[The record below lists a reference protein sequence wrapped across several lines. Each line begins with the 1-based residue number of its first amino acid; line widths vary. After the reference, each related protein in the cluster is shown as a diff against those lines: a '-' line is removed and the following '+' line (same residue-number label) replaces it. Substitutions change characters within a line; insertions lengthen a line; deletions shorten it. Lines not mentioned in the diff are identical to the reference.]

1 MNEEVDFPNRTQL
14 VSPLMLTTLRVRRY
28 NPEDSQPAP
37 FFEDYKLELDPSDS
51 VLDGLIKV
59 RETLDDSLALRCS
72 CRGAICGSCGM
83 RINGHAT
90 LACKTKVMSVTPSG
104 GIIEIEP
111 MNNMPVIKDLVTDMS
126 TFWEKIR
133 QIQPWLQASEPP
145 PTGEY
150 LAPPE
155 SMNHL
160 AGVMSCIMCG
170 VCVSDC
176 TVLEVDKTFI
186 GPAALAKAYRFVA
199 DPRDATTTTRL
210 EILNQPGGMWDC
222 TRCMECIQVCP
233 KGVGPMDRIMA
244 LRSKGLEEKLPSTCG
259 SRHAEVFT
267 DIIKHKGILD
277 EPMLAVRTFGLKHV
291 GRLLEM
297 IPMVLQSVFKGKVPL
312 SGPLHR
318 PLSSIQHIQRLF
330 KRVRMYK

>member
-1 MNEEVDFPNRTQL
+1 
-14 VSPLMLTTLRVRRY
+14 MLTNLRVRRY
-28 NPEDSQPAP
+28 NPEDPQPAP

-51 VLDGLIKV
+51 VLDGLIKI
-59 RETLDDSLALRCS
+59 RETLDDSLTLRCS

-90 LACKTKVMSVTPSG
+90 LACKTKVLSVASSTG
-104 GIIEIEP
+104 TIEVEP

-126 TFWEKIR
+126 PFWEKIR
-133 QIQPWLQASEPP
+133 QVQPWLQPAEPAP
-145 PTGEY
+145 VAEY

-176 TVLEVDKTFI
+176 TVLEVDKTFV

-199 DPRDATTTTRL
+199 DPRDTITPLRL
-210 EILNQPGGMWDC
+210 DALNQPSGMWDC

-244 LRSKGLEEKLPSTCG
+244 LRSKGMAKKLPSTCG

-277 EPMLAVRTFGLKHV
+277 EPMLAVRTFGLKHI

-297 IPMVLQSVFKGKVPL
+297 VPMVIQSAFKGKVPL

-318 PLSSIQHIQRLF
+318 PIASIQNIQRLF
-330 KRVRMYK
+330 KRLRKKS

>member
-1 MNEEVDFPNRTQL
+1 MKSNP
-14 VSPLMLTTLRVRRY
+14 MHTTLRVRRY
-28 NPEDSQPAP
+28 NPEQDHPSPYYQEYDLA
-37 FFEDYKLELDPSDS
+37 FDPSDS

-59 RETLDDSLALRCS
+59 RETIDDSLTLRCS

-83 RINGHAT
+83 RINGHAA
-90 LACKTKVMSVTPSG
+90 LACKTKIISVAPLG
-104 GIIEIEP
+104 GTIDVEP
-111 MNNMPVIKDLVTDMS
+111 MNNMPVIKDLVTDMAP
-126 TFWEKIR
+126 FWEKIR
-133 QIQPWLQASEPP
+133 QIQPWLRPAEPAP
-145 PTGEY
+145 VAEY

-176 TVLEVDKTFI
+176 TVLEVDTKFL

-199 DPRDATTTTRL
+199 DPRDITTSDRL
-210 EILNQPGGMWDC
+210 EALNEPNGMWDC

-244 LRSKGLEEKLPSTCG
+244 LRSKGMAGNIPSTCG

-277 EPMLAVRTFGLKHV
+277 EPMLAIRTFGLKHA
-291 GRLLEM
+291 GRLLGM
-297 IPMVLQSVFKGKVPL
+297 IPMVLQSGLKGKIPL

-318 PLSSIQHIQRLF
+318 PISSIQHIQRLF
-330 KRVRMYK
+330 KRVRTKS